1 MPIFE
6 FLEKNAR
13 EFPDDIALVEI
24 NPLLREQ
31 AHSSWKD
38 FDLIEPVPAHSYRK
52 EISWRP
58 LTSKPT
64 GWPVCCA
71 HEGFKRGTRW
81 PFC

>member
-1 MPIFE
+1 MI
-6 FLEKNAR
+6 LHS
-13 EFPDDIALVEI
+13 VEI

-52 EISWRP
+52 EISWRAFDEQANRVA
-58 LTSKPT
+58 
-64 GWPVCCA
+64 VCCA
-71 HEGFKRGTRW
+71 HGGFKRGTRW